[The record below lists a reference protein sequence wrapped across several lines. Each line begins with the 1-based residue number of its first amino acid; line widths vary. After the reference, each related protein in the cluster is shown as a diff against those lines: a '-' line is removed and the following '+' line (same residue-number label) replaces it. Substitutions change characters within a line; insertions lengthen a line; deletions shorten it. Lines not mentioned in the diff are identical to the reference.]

1 MSGKTFHKRGLGRWL
16 SRQSWVF
23 LVIMAVALWVIFA
36 VIDSNFGTL
45 SNTLTLLNSIVVMAI
60 VGTAASMIMATGEM
74 DFSIGNQMSI
84 ASMVIGTLLAQEAF
98 NNYVLAF
105 LLTLLVGAAI
115 GLFNSLL
122 HVGLGMPAFIATLGT
137 STLLEGIGRTIN
149 DGQNMHNLAAWPDE
163 FTFLGQSYAFN
174 VIPMPVIV
182 LAIISFII
190 VIYSEKTKWGRSL
203 YAVGANARACDYLG
217 ISAKAQKVRG
227 FVLCSIL
234 TALAGILQG
243 SMYNVASK
251 AMGSSVLLEALTVI
265 MLGATIKGGVFN
277 VPGTILASVIMGVLS
292 SGLVFIGWYGDSANA
307 VKGAVLIIS
316 MLFVVVSR
324 RRISK
329 G

>member
-1 MSGKTFHKRGLGRWL
+1 MSERTVKKSGFRAWL
-16 SRQSWVF
+16 SGQSWLF
-23 LVIMAVALWVIFA
+23 LVIMAVVLWIIFT
-36 VIDSNFGTL
+36 IMDSNFGTL
-45 SNTLTLLNSIVVMAI
+45 GNTLTLLNSIVVMAI

-84 ASMVIGTLLAQEAF
+84 ASMVIGTILASESF
-98 NNYVLAF
+98 NNYYMAVLI
-105 LLTLLVGAAI
+105 TLMVGACI

-149 DGQNMHNLAAWPDE
+149 GGQNMHNLSAWPKE
-163 FTFLGQSYAFN
+163 FTFLGQSYAFSI
-174 VIPMPVIV
+174 VPMPVIV
-182 LAIISFII
+182 LAIISLVII
-190 VIYSEKTKWGRSL
+190 IYSERTKWGRSL
-203 YAVGANARACDYLG
+203 YAVGANARACDYIG
-217 ISAKAQKVRG
+217 ISAKAQKIRG

-251 AMGSSVLLEALTVI
+251 AMGNNVLLDALTVI
-265 MLGATIKGGVFN
+265 MLGGIIKGGVFN

-307 VKGAVLIIS
+307 VKGAVLLIS
-316 MLFVVVSR
+316 MMFVVVSR
-324 RRISK
+324 KRIS
-329 G
+329 